1 MAGERRR
8 IGRPR
13 VVDRPGFLDR
23 WAAVYPEVATGR
35 LSHGAAARRL
45 DVGYA
50 TLLRLLR
57 DVPSGDGAR

>member
-13 VVDRPGFLDR
+13 VIDRPGFLSK
-23 WAAVYPEVATGR
+23 WATVYPEVAAGR

-45 DVGYA
+45 DIGYA

-57 DVPSGDGAR
+57 RAGPGEGR